1 MPNTQI
7 SSQPKVRRLPSL
19 RPNLIIGGLLAT
31 IVVSAVA
38 LSLVWTP
45 YAPSEMH
52 IADRLQGPS
61 ADYLLGTDH
70 FGRDILSM
78 VMIGGQNTLFAS
90 FVAVAIGVTV
100 GTAIGLTAS
109 AFRGW
114 VEELVMRGCDF
125 LLAFP
130 TILAAIMISAATG
143 PGIHIAITAI
153 VVYNIPVFARL
164 TRGAANAIWARDY
177 IAAAR
182 IAGKGRALISVRHVL
197 PNVMNP
203 IIVQTTISFS
213 SAILAEAALSY
224 LGLSVQPPAPSWGR
238 MLNEAQ
244 PYLYQAP
251 FLAVYPGIAIAIS
264 VFSFNLLGDGLRDLL
279 DPKMSRAR

>member
-1 MPNTQI
+1 MTTTHTARRTKERRMPI
-7 SSQPKVRRLPSL
+7 L
-19 RPNLIIGGLLAT
+19 RPNLVIGGLFAA
-31 IVVSAVA
+31 IVIAGVL
-38 LSLVWTP
+38 LSVIWTP
-45 YAPSEMH
+45 YPPAEMR

-61 ADYLLGTDH
+61 AKYLLGTDH
-70 FGRDILSM
+70 FGRDLLSM
-78 VMIGGQNTLFAS
+78 IMIGGQNTLTAS
-90 FVAVAIGVTV
+90 FVAVAIGVIA
-100 GTAIGLTAS
+100 GTAIGLVAS

-114 VEELVMRGCDF
+114 VEEVVMRGCDF

-164 TRGAANAIWARDY
+164 TRGAANVIWGRDY

-182 IAGKGRALISVRHVL
+182 LAGKGRAFISLRHVL

-203 IIVQTTISFS
+203 IIVQTTISFA

-224 LGLSVQPPAPSWGR
+224 LGLSAQPPSPSWGR

-251 FLAVYPGIAIAIS
+251 YLAIYPGIAIAIS